1 MRLTTR
7 IQTRVS
13 YKVVWTAAERV
24 YPERRES
31 KLRMQCKT
39 LFQPTSN
46 GLRSR
51 NLNNDKGNITQ
62 ADQLSII
69 DGVTITSRKAV
80 ALFPYTLVSR

>member
-1 MRLTTR
+1 
-7 IQTRVS
+7 
-13 YKVVWTAAERV
+13 VVWTAAERV

-39 LFQPTSN
+39 LFKPTSN

>member
-1 MRLTTR
+1 
-7 IQTRVS
+7 
-13 YKVVWTAAERV
+13 
-24 YPERRES
+24 
-31 KLRMQCKT
+31 MQNFIST
-39 LFQPTSN
+39 N

-80 ALFPYTLVSR
+80 ALFPYTRVSR